1 MGNQDSK
8 KEQSKKITFAVDREI
23 KEIAEKKFQSY
34 GIGFGSGINI
44 LLKFFIDEKIQIFK

>member
-1 MGNQDSK
+1 MEKQETK
-8 KEQSKKITFAVDREI
+8 KEQSKKITFAIDREI

-34 GIGFGSGINI
+34 GIGFGGGMNI